1 MGHYE
6 LTEHADVY
14 TQLMFTDYSSIAQI
28 APGGNFFNSNSVNCD
43 NPFLSAQQLGVLGC
57 TAADVAAN
65 NSATL
70 YIARRNV
77 EGGGRQQAFEN
88 SSFRSLLGVRGAIT
102 DTWDY
107 DASVQY
113 SKVKADQRTLNYF
126 KIDRIQRSLN
136 VVADPTTGA
145 PVCMSALDGT
155 DPACVPYNVFQ
166 IGGVTQEA
174 LDYLQ
179 VPGLQ
184 QGTIDQ
190 TIYQG
195 IITGDLANIGLKS
208 PWASE
213 GIQLA
218 FGAEYRKD
226 KLDNQTD
233 ELLSTAQLSGS
244 GGATIGISGETAVT
258 DLFTEVR
265 VPLARRPAV
274 CRQPV
279 GRRRLPLLGL
289 RRAHAPTP
297 TSSAWTG
304 RRSRTSSSAA
314 ATRRP
319 FVQPTWWN
327 SSPRRASTC
336 STWPATLAVPTWPD
350 PRMRPR
356 MRRALRPACR
366 PPSCVAPSL
375 DSPAGQYNFL
385 QGGNPDLVPEES
397 ETVTFGI
404 ILQPRFLPKLTMS
417 VDYFNIEITDT
428 ISTFGSDN
436 TLDACYFQGDADSC
450 ARINRD
456 RNG

>member
-28 APGGNFFNSNSVNCD
+28 APGGNFFNSNSVNCA
-43 NPFLSAQQLGVLGC
+43 NPLLSAQQLGVLGC

-70 YIARRNV
+70 YVARRNV

-126 KIDRIQRSLN
+126 KVDRIQRSLN
-136 VVADPTTGA
+136 VVADPATGA

-155 DPACVPYNVFQ
+155 DPACVPYNIFQ
-166 IGGVTQEA
+166 IGGVTQDA
-174 LDYLQ
+174 LNYLQ

-195 IITGDLANIGLKS
+195 IITGDLANIGVKS

-226 KLDNQTD
+226 
-233 ELLSTAQLSGS
+233 
-244 GGATIGISGETAVT
+244 
-258 DLFTEVR
+258 
-265 VPLARRPAV
+265 
-274 CRQPV
+274 
-279 GRRRLPLLGL
+279 
-289 RRAHAPTP
+289 
-297 TSSAWTG
+297 
-304 RRSRTSSSAA
+304 
-314 ATRRP
+314 
-319 FVQPTWWN
+319 
-327 SSPRRASTC
+327 
-336 STWPATLAVPTWPD
+336 
-350 PRMRPR
+350 
-356 MRRALRPACR
+356 
-366 PPSCVAPSL
+366 
-375 DSPAGQYNFL
+375 
-385 QGGNPDLVPEES
+385 
-397 ETVTFGI
+397 
-404 ILQPRFLPKLTMS
+404 
-417 VDYFNIEITDT
+417 
-428 ISTFGSDN
+428 
-436 TLDACYFQGDADSC
+436 
-450 ARINRD
+450 
-456 RNG
+456 